1 MSRIRR
7 SIAIVGVLCAIGVSS
22 AAAATVEPATVA
34 TSFRGTV
41 LASGEG
47 RSGIAWGGPDRY
59 AVRPAVGAGPL
70 GWLVDDRGLQTSRY
84 TGGGAEVR
92 RTFPAAPDGYTLL
105 DLIDPSLDTLLG
117 RARGGTLA
125 LARRRVGG
133 VATLRGT
140 LTVGANDCAGLRGG
154 TKTIDLDAATL
165 LPVRVQTRRSGAR
178 LDTLRLSYAA
188 LNAALPAR
196 AFRPTG
202 FAGSRVFR
210 SDQGFRRTSPQGAAR
225 KLPYVP
231 ELPTALPAGFALAVS
246 GWAPESGVTGAEGS
260 IPTRPS
266 LFSAVYARGWERI
279 ELTQRR
285 ALGGDW
291 PSDPFGGECQRL
303 SSRPVSIEGTP
314 GTFGIGATTGPHLYW
329 REGAVLHTLSGPY
342 PAGVLVAAAASLAP
356 VVPAS

>member
-1 MSRIRR
+1 MSRIRTT
-7 SIAIVGVLCAIGVSS
+7 IAIAGALCAVGVSS
-22 AAAATVEPATVA
+22 AAAAVVEPATVA
-34 TSFRGTV
+34 TSFRGSA
-41 LASGEG
+41 LSPGEG
-47 RSGIAWGGPDRY
+47 RSSVAWGGPDRY
-59 AVRPAVGAGPL
+59 AIRPAVGVGPL

-84 TGGGAEVR
+84 VGGGSTVR

-117 RARGGTLA
+117 RARGGTLV
-125 LARRRVGG
+125 LTRRRVGG

-140 LTVGANDCAGLRGG
+140 LTVGPNACAGLRGG

-178 LDTLRLSYAA
+178 LETLRLSYSA
-188 LNAALPAR
+188 LDAALPAS

-202 FAGSRVFR
+202 AGGSSVFH
-210 SDQGFRRTSPQGAAR
+210 SDQGFRRTSPRGAAR

-266 LFSAVYARGWERI
+266 LFAAVYARGWERI

-285 ALGGDW
+285 AVGGDW
-291 PSDPFGGECQRL
+291 PSDPFGGECQQL
-303 SSRPVSIEGTP
+303 SSRPVSINGTP
-314 GTFGIGATTGPHLYW
+314 GTFAIGATTGPHLYG
-329 REGAVLHTLSGPY
+329 REGTVLHTLSGPY
-342 PAGVLVAAAASLAP
+342 PAGVLVAAAASLTP